1 MVCISDIEDSVSS
14 HDCLKISQQLASD
27 WEKVARLLEPQPL
40 DGDRIVALRKLAQ
53 DPKEQAKMLLD
64 IWSKDLGAQA
74 NHYCLIKT
82 LIEAEKK
89 AVAESVFGDLA
100 KSVGKVSISKPCNQY
115 PVLLSAD
122 SHYTET
128 KISPLS
134 M

>member
-100 KSVGKVSISKPCNQY
+100 KSVGKMS
-115 PVLLSAD
+115 LLQRS
-122 SHYTET
+122 
-128 KISPLS
+128 
-134 M
+134 